1 MAALAQLVR
10 QSEEKRVMNS
20 DRETFDAQVEVERIR
35 ARRAEARRRLYRRS
49 RLDRYRAE
57 LVAMRRAGA
66 SCADLVEWLRVKHR
80 CRINRSSVDR
90 YLRKLPELATT
101 APSKQDR

>member
-1 MAALAQLVR
+1 MAALSPQAR
-10 QSEEKRVMNS
+10 QSEEERVMNR

-49 RLDRYRAE
+49 RLDRYRAQ

-90 YLRKLPELATT
+90 YLKKLPELATT
-101 APSKQDR
+101 VPTEQT

>member
-1 MAALAQLVR
+1 
-10 QSEEKRVMNS
+10 MNR

-57 LVAMRRAGA
+57 LVAMKRAGA

-90 YLRKLPELATT
+90 YLKKLPELATT
-101 APSKQDR
+101 KPKEQT

>member
-1 MAALAQLVR
+1 MSR
-10 QSEEKRVMNS
+10 

-35 ARRAEARRRLYRRS
+35 TRRAEARRRLYCRS

-90 YLRKLPELATT
+90 YLKKLPELATT
-101 APSKQDR
+101 VPMEQT